1 MLVDGIIFG
10 LIDNIVLIGGAYT
23 GLSVEDKMFK
33 NSTGLG
39 AIVGGGFGNAVS
51 DCLAGLPM
59 SITFGVATAIG
70 CLVAM
75 VIIPIIETYKKRRI

>member
-23 GLSVEDKMFK
+23 GLSVENKMFK

-70 CLVAM
+70 CPVSYTHLTLPTIYSV
-75 VIIPIIETYKKRRI
+75 